1 MKLNLDLI
9 LSYPDVYKNI
19 LEKDYT
25 ITKFPNISVCIMVKN
40 ESRCIKRCIESIYQL
55 SDEIIIVDT
64 GSTDNTI
71 EIVSSYSKTRI
82 FKKYWNDDFSE
93 IRNFMIKNAKNE
105 WIFQIDADEYINEKD
120 ISNYKEIISILDV
133 ANITPKVVS
142 PKILDY
148 DNNETYSTFRIF
160 KKEPKLKYHGL
171 IHEELRYNNT
181 TIFPTISIDL
191 AINHDGYRPKIICD
205 KDKYSR
211 NYRLL
216 KKMIQI
222 EPRNIRW
229 YFFLVR
235 EALLFN
241 EKSKIIEKY
250 IEQALDITSENNE
263 YKAGILIKYI
273 ELKLDSDP
281 NFALDIINKYINIF
295 PNCID
300 FIYYKLLLAS
310 RNAFEIV
317 SSENKNSINEL
328 REIDN
333 QYSFIDS
340 NGSHIFEVL
349 GWNYFLLGDLEI
361 AQFFFK
367 QIKNPNIQ
375 KSVNGKQEFIK
386 KFLEG
391 E

>member
-1 MKLNLDLI
+1 M
-9 LSYPDVYKNI
+9 
-19 LEKDYT
+19 
-25 ITKFPNISVCIMVKN
+25 
-40 ESRCIKRCIESIYQL
+40 
-55 SDEIIIVDT
+55 
-64 GSTDNTI
+64 
-71 EIVSSYSKTRI
+71 
-82 FKKYWNDDFSE
+82 
-93 IRNFMIKNAKNE
+93 
-105 WIFQIDADEYINEKD
+105 
-120 ISNYKEIISILDV
+120 
-133 ANITPKVVS
+133 
-142 PKILDY
+142 
-148 DNNETYSTFRIF
+148 
-160 KKEPKLKYHGL
+160 
-171 IHEELRYNNT
+171 
-181 TIFPTISIDL
+181 
-191 AINHDGYRPKIICD
+191 
-205 KDKYSR
+205 
-211 NYRLL
+211 
-216 KKMIQI
+216 
-222 EPRNIRW
+222 
-229 YFFLVR
+229 VR

-281 NFALDIINKYINIF
+281 NFALDIINQYINIF

-375 KSVNGKQEFIK
+375 KSVNDKQEFIK